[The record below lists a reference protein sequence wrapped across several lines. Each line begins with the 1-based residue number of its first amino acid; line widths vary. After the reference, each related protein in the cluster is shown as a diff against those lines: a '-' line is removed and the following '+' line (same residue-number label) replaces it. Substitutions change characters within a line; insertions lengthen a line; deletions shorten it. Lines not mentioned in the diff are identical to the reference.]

1 MEPQK
6 QARQLDNW
14 ITENYYLSRIM
25 LTQARLKKLL
35 SYQQKKGRRQ
45 SHLFLVEGTRLTQ
58 EALNSD
64 WRVLELY
71 YSRELNNSEN
81 GTKLLK
87 LGREKKVSALEVQ
100 EKSIRKMAETETPQ
114 GVVAVVE
121 KKRFDLDQF
130 LQQTPEFIIAIE
142 NLKDPG
148 NLGTIIR
155 TADALGGD
163 GIFLSSDSVELY
175 NPKVV
180 RGTMGSLF
188 HLPIFYPVQLK
199 EFLSGLKPK
208 FQILASVPSGGAN
221 CSELDYSEPVCL
233 LLGGE
238 AFGLSDQILD
248 LADEKVSIPQLGSA
262 ESLNVSV
269 AAGILMYEIVK
280 YKKLR
285 TKGQILRKIPKEC

>member
-1 MEPQK
+1 
-6 QARQLDNW
+6 
-14 ITENYYLSRIM
+14 M